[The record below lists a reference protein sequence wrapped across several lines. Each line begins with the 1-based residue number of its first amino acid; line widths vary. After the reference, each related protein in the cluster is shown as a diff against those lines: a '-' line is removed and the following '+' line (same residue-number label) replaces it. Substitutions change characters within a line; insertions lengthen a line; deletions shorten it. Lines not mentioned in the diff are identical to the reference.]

1 MAPGKTRKTT
11 FSRPLFGQL
20 NHQQAKIHIAK
31 PVMMIYFLGLFGVA
45 LLTVHGES
53 RLPSLLDKVNM
64 YIGTSYSHNVSDNHD
79 YGNTMLNIGVPF
91 AHTPWSAQTRSSE
104 NKCESPYYYFDPKW
118 RGMRRTHW
126 MSGSC
131 VIDYGTAS
139 ILPSLTLDLQEAL
152 NYHSMN
158 HSNEEAHLSYY
169 KMFLQESN
177 IEVEA
182 ASNNAAGIFRSRLMT
197 TPAGPSRS
205 APTSEYYYLLFLAS
219 DSMYNQSSVEVKKGS
234 DQEVESVVVHSPV
247 HRWYQSR
254 GEYANFDG
262 HHVFKINRA
271 PVEYGI
277 IHGYASIDSIDSVVI
292 EANAT
297 FGTSSNNGPAVVY
310 LKFRASDGDVTVA
323 TACSFISADKAEFN
337 LYAELNNVQNNP
349 LPDRNDDSLFDLH
362 TLVDHTSTVWEKQ
375 LASFQV
381 GLSVHAED
389 TSAFEEYHNNTVVFY
404 TALWHSLLLP
414 RVISDADGAYWSFT
428 DNNRTLQYT
437 QPSSQSQAHM
447 QGVKERKEGEKRE
460 CDKSLSFGQYYDD
473 FSMWDIFRAQVR
485 YMFLHFLPIRLSMSV
500 SICIYIYMVRIEV
513 CTCCI
518 LLLTVYNNQPPSIMT
533 ISYSISPSLFLFL
546 FKRCHYCT

>member
-1 MAPGKTRKTT
+1 
-11 FSRPLFGQL
+11 
-20 NHQQAKIHIAK
+20 
-31 PVMMIYFLGLFGVA
+31 MMIYFLGLFGVA
-45 LLTVHGES
+45 LLTVHGEG

-158 HSNEEAHLSYY
+158 HSNEEAHPSYY

-182 ASNNAAGIFRSRLMT
+182 ASNNAAGIFRSRLVN
-197 TPAGPSRS
+197 TPGPSRS
-205 APTSEYYYLLFLAS
+205 THTSEYYYLLFLAS
-219 DSMYNQSSVEVKKGS
+219 DSMYNQSSVEIKKGS
-234 DQEVESVVVHSPV
+234 DNAVESVVVHSPV

-254 GEYANFDG
+254 GEYAHFDG
-262 HHVFKINRA
+262 HHVFKIKRA

-277 IHGYASIDSIDSVVI
+277 IHGYASTDSTVI

-297 FGTSSNNGPAVVY
+297 FGTSSKNGPAVVY

-337 LYAELNNVQNNP
+337 LYAELNSVQNNP
-349 LPDRNDDSLFDLH
+349 LPERRYDSLFDLH
-362 TLVDHTSTVWEKQ
+362 TLVDQTSSIWEKQ
-375 LASFQV
+375 FASLQV
-381 GLSVHAED
+381 GPSVHAKD
-389 TSAFEEYHNNTVVFY
+389 TSAYEEYHNNTVVFY

-447 QGVKERKEGEKRE
+447 QGVKEREKSE
-460 CDKSLSFGQYYDD
+460 CDKSLTFGQYYDD

-485 YMFLHFLPIRLSMSV
+485 HMFFVFVYLF
-500 SICIYIYMVRIEV
+500 V
-513 CTCCI
+513 CLC
-518 LLLTVYNNQPPSIMT
+518 L
-533 ISYSISPSLFLFL
+533 
-546 FKRCHYCT
+546 YCTY